1 MFQYCPSV
9 AIKVGLTFDMFS
21 NVIFSMD
28 NGRNSNLYESALEG
42 KVILKLCIIHKLL
55 NIFVNYK
62 FLFING
68 MTFFWYFRFLVVLH

>member
-28 NGRNSNLYESALEG
+28 NGRNSSLYENALEG
-42 KVILKLCIIHKLL
+42 KVIIINHYFIVSFVLFYFTKY
-55 NIFVNYK
+55 NIMK
-62 FLFING
+62 S
-68 MTFFWYFRFLVVLH
+68 

>member
-28 NGRNSNLYESALEG
+28 NGRNSSLYENALEG
-42 KVILKLCIIHKLL
+42 KVTIINHYLL
-55 NIFVNYK
+55 MSLVLFYFTK
-62 FLFING
+62 FNLMKSKN
-68 MTFFWYFRFLVVLH
+68 

>member
-28 NGRNSNLYESALEG
+28 NGRNYNLYENALEG
-42 KVILKLCIIHKLL
+42 KVITINHYFIVSITCFILQII
-55 NIFVNYK
+55 I
-62 FLFING
+62 
-68 MTFFWYFRFLVVLH
+68 

>member
-28 NGRNSNLYESALEG
+28 NGRNSDLYEKAQEG
-42 KVILKLCIIHKLL
+42 KVRYITYSI
-55 NIFVNYK
+55 
-62 FLFING
+62 
-68 MTFFWYFRFLVVLH
+68 T